1 MLCNKCGAM
10 LPDDSKFCVAC
21 GAPVGEAP
29 VAEPTVAPVAEPAV
43 APVAEPTVAPVAEPT
58 VAPVAEPTVAPVAEM
73 PAVPVAEAPAQ
84 PVYTQPMYA
93 QPAPATNNPAQPMYA
108 QPMYAQP
115 GYPQMAVQPEPPK
128 KKRLFWIPI
137 VAGAVVLTI
146 LIAIVGFVVPA
157 VKEEEAKELLQDRL
171 LYDWSR
177 VESKDSLYYNLVLD
191 FSYSTIT
198 YDFESTYYDSNLY
211 TYTYEVVSGDQIK
224 VDGSLYT
231 IEFNDDVT
239 MMTITPALTSTDASE
254 NWFNLD

>member
-21 GAPVGEAP
+21 GAPVG
-29 VAEPTVAPVAEPAV
+29 
-43 APVAEPTVAPVAEPT
+43 VAPVAEPT

-93 QPAPATNNPAQPMYA
+93 QPAPENPAQPMYA

-128 KKRLFWIPI
+128 KRRLFWIPI
-137 VAGAVVLTI
+137 VAGAVVMTI
-146 LIAIVGFVVPA
+146 IITVIAFAASA
-157 VKEEEAKELLQDRL
+157 VKKEEAAKDLLQDRL

-177 VESKDSLYYNLVLD
+177 IESEDSLYYNLVLD

-198 YDFESTYYDSNLY
+198 YDFESTYYDTNLN
-211 TYTYEVVSGDQIK
+211 TYTYEIVSGDQIE
-224 VDGSLYT
+224 VDGIVYT
-231 IEFNDDVT
+231 IEFNDELT
-239 MMTITPALTSTDASE
+239 MMTITPALTSTASYE